1 MSLFVVSVGFSV
13 VVSVG
18 FSVVV
23 SVGFSVVVSVSF
35 SAKIEILCV
44 NIKVI
49 CYEVITENN

>member
-1 MSLFVVSVGFSV
+1 MSLF